1 MMKRSKQ
8 QALLFLFGALLV
20 GAVLGFS
27 ADRVFG
33 RGDRGTPAARRQ
45 AMYDDL
51 QLTAVQR
58 AAMDSLL
65 DQRHCQI
72 ARTLATV
79 EPRLDSIRASAREQM
94 DRLLT
99 PDQRARLEARR
110 AKWRKEGGKEGRRD
124 GRGPHGDA
132 TRTAEACK

>member
-1 MMKRSKQ
+1 MQRSKQ
-8 QALLFLFGALLV
+8 QALMFLLGALLV
-20 GAVLGFS
+20 GAILGFS
-27 ADRVFG
+27 ANRVFG
-33 RGDRGTPAARRQ
+33 GGRPDTPMARRQ

-51 QLTAVQR
+51 QLTPAQR

-79 EPRLDSIRASAREQM
+79 EPRLDSIRASARAQM

-99 PDQRARLEARR
+99 PEQRTRLETRR
-110 AKWRKEGGKEGRRD
+110 ANWRKEGGKDKRRAHGEARRD
-124 GRGPHGDA
+124 
-132 TRTAEACK
+132 AEACR

>member
-1 MMKRSKQ
+1 MQRSKQ
-8 QALLFLFGALLV
+8 QALLFLLGALLL
-20 GAVLGFS
+20 GAILGFS
-27 ADRVFG
+27 ANRAFREDAP
-33 RGDRGTPAARRQ
+33 TPGRQ

-51 QLTAVQR
+51 QLTSAQR

-79 EPRLDSIRASAREQM
+79 EPRLDSIRASARVQM

-99 PDQRARLEARR
+99 PDQRTRLEARR
-110 AKWRKEGGKEGRRD
+110 ARWRKDGRRRSD
-124 GRGPHGDA
+124 PVKD
-132 TRTAEACK
+132 AEACK

>member
-1 MMKRSKQ
+1 MQRSKQ
-8 QALLFLFGALLV
+8 QALLFLLGALLV
-20 GAVLGFS
+20 GAILGFS
-27 ADRVFG
+27 ADRVLG
-33 RGDRGTPAARRQ
+33 GGPTDRPWVARRQ

-51 QLTAVQR
+51 QLTAAQR

-79 EPRLDSIRASAREQM
+79 EPRLDSIRASARAQI

-99 PDQRARLEARR
+99 AEQRARLEARR
-110 AKWRKEGGKEGRRD
+110 AKWRKDGGKD
-124 GRGPHGDA
+124 GRGEHGNAKRD
-132 TRTAEACK
+132 AEACR

>member
-1 MMKRSKQ
+1 MQRSKQ
-8 QALLFLFGALLV
+8 QALMFLLGALLV
-20 GAVLGFS
+20 GAILGFS

-33 RGDRGTPAARRQ
+33 EKRADTPAARRQ

-51 QLTAVQR
+51 QLTAAQR

-72 ARTLATV
+72 ARTLASV
-79 EPRLDSIRASAREQM
+79 EPRLDSIRASARTQM

-99 PDQRARLEARR
+99 PEQRNRLEARR
-110 AKWRKEGGKEGRRD
+110 AKWRKDGEKQRRD
-124 GRGPHGDA
+124 
-132 TRTAEACK
+132 EAKRLEGCP

>member
-1 MMKRSKQ
+1 MQRSKQ
-8 QALLFLFGALLV
+8 QALMFLLGALLV
-20 GAVLGFS
+20 GAILGSS

-33 RGDRGTPAARRQ
+33 DRAPTPGRQ

-51 QLTAVQR
+51 QLTAAQR

-72 ARTLATV
+72 SRTLATV
-79 EPRLDSIRASAREQM
+79 EPKLDSIRASARVQM

-99 PDQRARLEARR
+99 PDQRTRLEARR
-110 AKWRKEGGKEGRRD
+110 AKWRKGKDRRE
-124 GRGPHGDA
+124 PHHDVKRL
-132 TRTAEACK
+132 TEACK

>member
-79 EPRLDSIRASAREQM
+79 EPKLDSIRASARAQM

-99 PDQRARLEARR
+99 PDQRTRLETRR
-110 AKWRKEGGKEGRRD
+110 AKWRQEKDRREA
-124 GRGPHGDA
+124 RDA
-132 TRTAEACK
+132 KKTAEACR